1 MELGPHQTQIFVS
14 LVLVVGA
21 TLVALM
27 CDFLKR
33 NNQQLREITLELKV
47 RREED
52 LKRVQTVLPQA
63 VVEPPSPK
71 PNVDY
76 ERNATSLPFA
86 EMVSRSQNRPENGK
100 PRRARRDSEN
110 RRAASAEALAAMQ
123 RGAQLATR
131 RTGRVSAAEE
141 PALAAP
147 IDFNPALKNP
157 TVDTS
162 SVEIAETPA
171 PVPPVDLIV
180 DLMAEP
186 AVEALAEP
194 VVQSVVQPAAE
205 AEPKIEIVAPAE
217 PEVPQ
222 LTGRF
227 RNWGS
232 LLDKRHARLEAAR
245 KQAQKQL
252 EPLPAPA
259 GPVLPAGFQDGLVLK
274 RIVESRQPVSGL
286 VISIGASAPQNED
299 AAMPSEVA
307 GLIQSLLG
315 PNDFAAQSGAD
326 EFLLI
331 YPGERGAS
339 AQRKLGEIAE
349 QLWDFQ
355 LRSMES
361 LSILFSWGGVEVHSE
376 SIDEAI
382 ASATERM
389 QQTRRG
395 RKILTMEPRPG
406 TATALRRA
414 V

>member
-1 MELGPHQTQIFVS
+1 MELGPHQMQIFVC
-14 LVLVVGA
+14 LVLIVGA
-21 TLVALM
+21 ALVAIM

-63 VVEPPSPK
+63 VIEHASPRTNVE
-71 PNVDY
+71 D
-76 ERNATSLPFA
+76 ERKTANLPFA
-86 EMVSRSQNRPENGK
+86 EMVSRGQNRPETSK

-131 RTGRVSAAEE
+131 RPGRVSAAEE
-141 PALAAP
+141 LALAAP
-147 IDFNPALKNP
+147 VDFNPALKNP

-162 SVEIAETPA
+162 SVAIAEAPA
-171 PVPPVDLIV
+171 PVPA
-180 DLMAEP
+180 AEP
-186 AVEALAEP
+186 VVEAVAEP
-194 VVQSVVQPAAE
+194 VVQCVIEPATE
-205 AEPKIEIVAPAE
+205 PEPKVEIVEPAE
-217 PEVPQ
+217 PAAPQ

-227 RNWGS
+227 RNWGT
-232 LLDKRHARLEAAR
+232 LLDARHARLEAAK
-245 KQAQKQL
+245 KQARKQL

-259 GPVLPAGFQDGLVLK
+259 GPVLPTGFQDGLVLK

-286 VISIGASAPQNED
+286 VISIGASAPQAEHP
-299 AAMPSEVA
+299 AMPSEVA
-307 GLIQSLLG
+307 GLIQSMLG

-339 AQRKLGEIAE
+339 AQRKLAEVAE